1 MEQTLTAFT
10 LAFYM
15 ALPLLAAW
23 LLDRWLGDPQW
34 MPHPVVAFGKAIA
47 FFEHRLN
54 HGNGR
59 FLKGMSV
66 SCLLVMGVYGLT
78 AWLMQ
83 QAALFSPG
91 LLMVLQVLLIFY
103 CLAGTT
109 LVREVRMVFLA
120 VDRSLEEGRRQVARI
135 VGRDTSE
142 LSAQEVRA
150 AALET
155 LAENLSDGVV
165 APLFWYLLLG
175 VPGMFAYKMVNT
187 LDSMIGYRNE
197 RYRRFGCFAAR
208 LDDVANF
215 VPARLTAFL
224 MIVVSGRFS
233 LLEFVA
239 RYGNQHA
246 SPNSG
251 YPESALAG
259 ILNCRFGGPHYYFG
273 EEVWKPYI
281 GDNERLL
288 TTEDMHTAIRI
299 NRRVEE
305 LMILLVLAS
314 CCVRLLLQ

>member
-1 MEQTLTAFT
+1 
-10 LAFYM
+10 M

-47 FFEHRLN
+47 FFERRLN
-54 HGNGR
+54 RGEGR
-59 FLKGMSV
+59 FLKGMLV
-66 SCLLVMGVYGLT
+66 SCLLVAGVYGLT
-78 AWLMQ
+78 AWLLR

-91 LLMVLQVLLIFY
+91 LLLALQVLLIFY

-120 VDRSLEEGRRQVARI
+120 VDRSLEEGRRQVSRI
-135 VGRDTSE
+135 VGRDTSG
-142 LSAQEVRA
+142 LSAQEVRT

-175 VPGMFAYKMVNT
+175 VPGMLAYKMVNT

-224 MIVVSGRFS
+224 MVLASGRLS
-233 LLEFVA
+233 LLGFVA

-259 ILNCRFGGPHYYFG
+259 ILDCRFGGPHHYFG

-281 GDNERLL
+281 GDNDRPL
-288 TTEDMHTAIRI
+288 TTEDMRTAIRI
-299 NRRVEE
+299 NRRVEGW
-305 LMILLVLAS
+305 MVLLVLAS
-314 CCVRLLLQ
+314 FCIQLLLR

>member
-1 MEQTLTAFT
+1 
-10 LAFYM
+10 M
-15 ALPLLAAW
+15 ALPLLSAW

-47 FFEHRLN
+47 FFERRLN
-54 HGNGR
+54 RGEGR
-59 FLKGMSV
+59 FLKGMLV
-66 SCLLVMGVYGLT
+66 SCLLVAGVYGLT
-78 AWLMQ
+78 AWLLR

-91 LLMVLQVLLIFY
+91 LLLALQVLLIFY

-120 VDRSLEEGRRQVARI
+120 VDRSLEEGRRQVSRI
-135 VGRDTSE
+135 VGRDTSG
-142 LSAQEVRA
+142 LSAQEVRT

-175 VPGMFAYKMVNT
+175 VPGMLAYKMVNT

-224 MIVVSGRFS
+224 MVLASGRLS
-233 LLEFVA
+233 LLGFVA

-259 ILNCRFGGPHYYFG
+259 ILNCRFGGPHHYFG

-281 GDNERLL
+281 GDNDRPL
-288 TTEDMHTAIRI
+288 TTADMRTAIRI
-299 NRRVEE
+299 NRRVEGW
-305 LMILLVLAS
+305 MVLLVLAS
-314 CCVRLLLQ
+314 FCIQLLFR

>member
-1 MEQTLTAFT
+1 
-10 LAFYM
+10 M
-15 ALPLLAAW
+15 ALPLLSAW

-54 HGNGR
+54 RGEGR
-59 FLKGMSV
+59 FLKGMLV
-66 SCLLVMGVYGLT
+66 SCLLVAGVYGLT
-78 AWLMQ
+78 AWLLR

-91 LLMVLQVLLIFY
+91 LLLALQVLLIFY

-120 VDRSLEEGRRQVARI
+120 VDRSLEEGRRQVSRI
-135 VGRDTSE
+135 VGRDTSG
-142 LSAQEVRA
+142 LSAQEVRT

-175 VPGMFAYKMVNT
+175 VPGMLAYKMVNT

-215 VPARLTAFL
+215 VPARLAAFL
-224 MIVVSGRFS
+224 MVLASGRLS
-233 LLEFVA
+233 LLGFVA

-259 ILNCRFGGPHYYFG
+259 ILNCRFGGPHHYFG

-281 GDNERLL
+281 GDNDRPL
-288 TTEDMHTAIRI
+288 TTADMRTAIRI
-299 NRRVEE
+299 NRRVEGW
-305 LMILLVLAS
+305 MVLLVLAS
-314 CCVRLLLQ
+314 FCIQLLLR

>member
-1 MEQTLTAFT
+1 
-10 LAFYM
+10 M

-34 MPHPVVAFGKAIA
+34 MPHPVVMFGKAIA
-47 FFEHRLN
+47 FFERRLN
-54 HGNGR
+54 RGEGR
-59 FLKGMSV
+59 FLKGMLV
-66 SCLLVMGVYGLT
+66 SCLLVAGVYGLT
-78 AWLMQ
+78 AWLLR

-91 LLMVLQVLLIFY
+91 LLLALQVLLIFY

-120 VDRSLEEGRRQVARI
+120 VDRSLEEGRRQVSRI
-135 VGRDTSE
+135 VGRDTSG
-142 LSAQEVRA
+142 LSAQEVRT

-175 VPGMFAYKMVNT
+175 VPGMLAYKMVNT

-224 MIVVSGRFS
+224 MVLASGRLS
-233 LLEFVA
+233 LLGFVA

-259 ILNCRFGGPHYYFG
+259 ILNCRFGGPHHYFG

-281 GDNERLL
+281 GDNDRPL
-288 TTEDMHTAIRI
+288 TTADMRTAIRI
-299 NRRVEE
+299 NRRVEGW
-305 LMILLVLAS
+305 MVLLVLGS
-314 CCVRLLLQ
+314 FCIQLLFR

>member
-1 MEQTLTAFT
+1 
-10 LAFYM
+10 M
-15 ALPLLAAW
+15 ALPLLSAW

-47 FFEHRLN
+47 FFERRLN
-54 HGNGR
+54 RGEGR
-59 FLKGMSV
+59 FLKGMLV
-66 SCLLVMGVYGLT
+66 SCLLVAGVYSLT
-78 AWLMQ
+78 AWLLR

-91 LLMVLQVLLIFY
+91 LLLALQVLLIFY

-120 VDRSLEEGRRQVARI
+120 VDRSLEEGRRQVSRI
-135 VGRDTSE
+135 VGRDTSG
-142 LSAQEVRA
+142 LSAQEVRT

-175 VPGMFAYKMVNT
+175 VPGMLAYKMVNT

-224 MIVVSGRFS
+224 MVLASGRLS
-233 LLEFVA
+233 LLGFVA

-259 ILNCRFGGPHYYFG
+259 ILNCRFGGPHHYFG

-281 GDNERLL
+281 GDNDRPL
-288 TTEDMHTAIRI
+288 TTADMRTAIRV
-299 NRRVEE
+299 NRRVEGW
-305 LMILLVLAS
+305 MVLLVLAS
-314 CCVRLLLQ
+314 FCIQLLLR

>member
-1 MEQTLTAFT
+1 
-10 LAFYM
+10 
-15 ALPLLAAW
+15 
-23 LLDRWLGDPQW
+23 
-34 MPHPVVAFGKAIA
+34 
-47 FFEHRLN
+47 
-54 HGNGR
+54 
-59 FLKGMSV
+59 
-66 SCLLVMGVYGLT
+66 
-78 AWLMQ
+78 
-83 QAALFSPG
+83 
-91 LLMVLQVLLIFY
+91 MVLQVLLIFY

-142 LSAQEVRA
+142 LSAQEVRT

-175 VPGMFAYKMVNT
+175 VPGMLAYKMVNT

-215 VPARLTAFL
+215 IPARLTAFL
-224 MIVVSGRFS
+224 MVVVSGRLS
-233 LLEFVA
+233 LLGFVA
-239 RYGNQHA
+239 RYGSQHA

-259 ILNCRFGGPHYYFG
+259 ILNCRFGGPHNYFG

-281 GDNERLL
+281 GDNERPL

-299 NRRVEE
+299 NRRAEG

-314 CCVRLLLQ
+314 FCIQLLLQ